1 MLKLRIYDY
10 EQKADAL
17 ISFDKNY
24 DVIIINEEAKK
35 YFNVKDEF
43 IEGLIFLNQIKDRLQ
58 MSNLHTYINL
68 AFEDEVHMKLH
79 SNEDKTV
86 FLSSGWIDGEG
97 KRKVSLTISDDK
109 EKTLD
114 DFIKTHKDERGAG
127 MLYLDENTKELFY
140 TKEFLEL
147 FGLEY
152 KEDMTFFSFLHT
164 ILRKI
169 KNRNQIINLIT
180 NKFYK
185 YDEFLGVITLK
196 SGEKIEFVYQRY
208 EFGNEFKGILCNFY
222 TLNKEILKINY
233 DKTSELLEKEVL
245 LSEMEFLVKNYEKNS
260 GKKIAL
266 FSINLK
272 SFKDINNLYGLKM
285 GDYVLKKT
293 AKRLKQIIRTR
304 DIVGRYSADE
314 FLILINELKKA
325 IQNKDFTIYYQPQ
338 VSSEVGDI
346 CGIEALVRWIHKD
359 KGLIPPDKFIA
370 IAEELDLIKDIE
382 AIVLEKSIEETE
394 EIREK
399 YGIKLAI
406 NLSNKQFIDKAFLNK
421 IKAYKRDMSFLE
433 IEITESTAVVDL
445 EKSLEMI
452 NSYKALGISIAIDD
466 FGVGYSSLCHLKS
479 LPIDIIKIDKSFV
492 DNIVNNKG
500 DQTLVQ
506 AVLLIAETLNVDV
519 IAEGVENELQLE
531 LLKDLGCVNF
541 QGYYFDRPCKLDELN
556 KNIIKHKYKN
566 K

>member
-1 MLKLRIYDY
+1 VLKLRIYDY